1 MLGQSTVQNVAERSY
16 ARQSSVYVEWDGML
30 PVDMGVPRAV
40 DGSGRT
46 CMQTNRDAFPWIG
59 LDLGKEYQ
67 VSYIDIN
74 FNGKLVSVL
83 YFQEPILKM
92 KEGTSTSMIRV
103 RQVLVSFLC
112 IQEPVLDV
120 YEAQGSAIRYM
131 PFKMVHFESLVY
143 HQIKEW
149 IWSNFMF
156 VIPILYNEV

>member
-16 ARQSSVYVEWDGML
+16 ARQSSVYVEWDGVL

-74 FNGKLVSVL
+74 FNGKLLLGFSVIFM
-83 YFQEPILKM
+83 YQKNKIEHDGRNTNFNDKVMPGFSVIFIYPR
-92 KEGTSTSMIRV
+92 TSI
-103 RQVLVSFLC
+103 
-112 IQEPVLDV
+112 EH
-120 YEAQGSAIRYM
+120 E
-131 PFKMVHFESLVY
+131 
-143 HQIKEW
+143 
-149 IWSNFMF
+149 
-156 VIPILYNEV
+156 